1 MPNAILNVGQT
12 GGQVNIST
20 ATAPATPAVGVVT
33 LYAGTDKALHALNS
47 DGTDITIAAAGA
59 ASPITVQQT
68 NSLVSTAIGATA
80 SVSNAIVIGATAS
93 ATTNSIVIGRCAS
106 ASSSSA
112 TAQLGGIVIGNGAC
126 LYGSLTD
133 QSIAIGQGACANGN
147 DQGVGRV
154 GLAIGLN
161 AKVDSSLGGI
171 AIGTGTCVTNTAT
184 AIGWV
189 SCSGSPNSAAL
200 GLAARIE
207 TGADFS
213 LAVAGYLNC
222 ITTNSKCSNAIGSV
236 ITISSCVSNVL
247 GYSSTVCSG
256 SNSSTIIGSNST
268 IFPGATGTIVLGS
281 SSVGGT
287 GACNSVVIGNSSR
300 ATGVNSVVIGNAEC
314 SSSPNS
320 VLIGGDTNTLT
331 STGAYNTII
340 NGTGNSIT
348 GTGACNFIA
357 GSFSSS
363 TCGGNNSLVGV
374 DTSCI
379 NGGSS
384 AGIISSI
391 NSCMTSSSRS
401 QILGSLQV
409 TLNGSVG
416 GIIAGVYNSI
426 VCSSGYGGIIGGLS
440 NCVFNSERS
449 LIIGGDEN
457 KIIATSATSAIIG
470 GCSNIISGRTNS
482 VIIGGNN
489 ITADANNTVY
499 TPNLKVTGQAAS
511 LTNAVGSTGGTV
523 TLNWDN
529 SNIQTLTLTS
539 SITTL
544 TKSNPIDGA
553 VYTLFLTQGGSG
565 GYTVDFGADVN
576 FAGGTGPTLS
586 TAIGATDAVSLVY
599 IAGITGYYGNAN
611 LNFA

>member
-47 DGTDITIAAAGA
+47 DGTDITIAAASA

-68 NSLVSTAIGATA
+68 CSLVSTAIGATA
-80 SVSNAIVIGATAS
+80 GPGTNCAVVIGNNAVAI
-93 ATTNSIVIGRCAS
+93 N
-106 ASSSSA
+106 SSSNSV
-112 TAQLGGIVIGNGAC
+112 VIGNGAKHC
-126 LYGSLTD
+126 TFGSNSVVIGVSAFTD
-133 QSIAIGQGACANGN
+133 NSGVVSIGNNARGQAQS
-147 DQGVGRV
+147 
-154 GLAIGLN
+154 
-161 AKVDSSLGGI
+161 GI
-171 AIGTGTCVTNTAT
+171 AIGVNACTACNVGLGGISIGCNSIAYGLPDQPDI
-184 AIGWV
+184 AIGPGTV
-189 SCSGSPNSAAL
+189 SRFG
-200 GLAARIE
+200 GM
-207 TGADFS
+207 
-213 LAVAGYLNC
+213 
-222 ITTNSKCSNAIGSV
+222 AIGSLG
-236 ITISSCVSNVL
+236 TFSCSTRGIAIGIVSRVH
-247 GYSSTVCSG
+247 T
-256 SNSSTIIGSNST
+256 
-268 IFPGATGTIVLGS
+268 GATGTIVLGN

-287 GACNSVVIGNSSR
+287 GACNSVVIGNSSST
-300 ATGVNSVVIGNAEC
+300 TGVNSVVIGNAEC

-363 TCGGNNSLVGV
+363 TCGSNNSLVGV

-379 NGGSS
+379 NGGSN
-384 AGIISSI
+384 AGISSSLI
-391 NSCMTSSSRS
+391 SCMTSSSRS
-401 QILGSLQV
+401 QIAGSYLV
-409 TLNGSVG
+409 AINGSVG
-416 GIIAGVYNSI
+416 GIGLGSAAGI
-426 VCSSGYGGIIGGLS
+426 VCSSGYGGLIGGLS

-449 LIIGGDEN
+449 LIIGGDDN

-489 ITADANNTVY
+489 ITADANNTVF

-511 LTNAVGSTGGTV
+511 LTNAVGSTGGSV

-553 VYTLFLTQGGSG
+553 VYTLFLTQGGTG
-565 GYTVDFGADVN
+565 GKTVSWGTDVEWP
-576 FAGGTGPTLS
+576 GGTPPTLS
-586 TAIGATDAVSLVY
+586 TAAGATDAVSLVY
-599 IAGITGYYGNAN
+599 IAGVTGYYGNAN
-611 LNFA
+611 LNFS